1 MELAVVAWFCAK
13 IIKKC
18 KVIVI
23 KLMLF
28 LVYLTRS
35 AKKKQ
40 AFSFMG
46 VMNETFS
53 LPGRCIVAII
63 PHNASVLSNPAH
75 NKGL

>member
-1 MELAVVAWFCAK
+1 MELALVAWFCAK

-28 LVYLTRS
+28 LVYLPQS

-53 LPGRCIVAII
+53 LPGRFIVTII
-63 PHNASVLSNPAH
+63 PHNATVLSNPAH
-75 NKGL
+75 NRGL